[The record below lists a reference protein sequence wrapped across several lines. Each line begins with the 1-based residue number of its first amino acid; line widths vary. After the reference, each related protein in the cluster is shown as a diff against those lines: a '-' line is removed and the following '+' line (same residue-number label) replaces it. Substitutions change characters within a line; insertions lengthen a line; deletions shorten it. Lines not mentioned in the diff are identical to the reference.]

1 MGTHYFIDH
10 HYENDGGSI
19 RSCVYRF
26 GRVIMSNGRL
36 SFLRTVLKPLGLSDN
51 AIDKTIDFISD
62 LLFEKEAEASSTE
75 YPYHLVDEFI
85 SPAELNFFFNLKTVV
100 GDEAHIFSKV
110 KLSDLFYAKT
120 GDYGKN
126 RSYTNRIDR
135 KHVDFLLCDSKTL
148 KPILGIELD
157 DKSHQRADRQE
168 RDDFVN
174 HIFQAAN
181 LPLMHVPVQRG
192 YLQSDLKTKLA
203 TFISGTQNANEKST
217 QVQDLAPR
225 CPKCGNEM
233 ILRTAKR
240 GDNQGGKF
248 WGCSKYPECRGI
260 INVEV
265 KNA

>member
-1 MGTHYFIDH
+1 
-10 HYENDGGSI
+10 
-19 RSCVYRF
+19 
-26 GRVIMSNGRL
+26 MSSGKL
-36 SFLRTVLKPLGLSDN
+36 SFFRGPLKLLGLSDD
-51 AIDKTIDFISD
+51 AVEKTIDFISD
-62 LLFEKEAEASSTE
+62 LLFEKDEKTTKIE
-75 YPYHLVDEFI
+75 YPYHQVDEFI
-85 SPAELNFFFNLKTVV
+85 SPAELNFYFNLRSVI
-100 GDEAHIFSKV
+100 GDSAHIFSKV

-135 KHVDFLLCDSKTL
+135 KHVDFLLCNFKTM

-174 HIFQAAN
+174 HVFEAAK
-181 LPLMHVPVQRG
+181 LPLMHFSVQRSYSQSELKSKISV
-192 YLQSDLKTKLA
+192 YLAGKQ
-203 TFISGTQNANEKST
+203 INNEQPERVREFS
-217 QVQDLAPR
+217 PH

-233 ILRTAKR
+233 VLRTAKW

-260 INVEV
+260 LNIEAN
-265 KNA
+265 

>member
-1 MGTHYFIDH
+1 
-10 HYENDGGSI
+10 
-19 RSCVYRF
+19 
-26 GRVIMSNGRL
+26 MSNGKL

-62 LLFEKEAEASSTE
+62 LLFEKDEQSSKIE
-75 YPYHLVDEFI
+75 YPYYLVDEFI
-85 SPAELNFFFNLKTVV
+85 SPAELNFFFNLRAVV
-100 GDEAHIFSKV
+100 GDSAHIFSKV

-135 KHVDFLLCDSKTL
+135 KHIDFLLCDAKTL

-174 HIFQAAN
+174 NVFAAGR
-181 LPLMHVPVQRG
+181 LPLMHISVQRG
-192 YLQSDLKTKLA
+192 YSQSELKAKLSA
-203 TFISGTQNANEKST
+203 YISNTRISST
-217 QVQDLAPR
+217 QPEQIQDSSPR
-225 CPKCGNEM
+225 CPKCGSEM
-233 ILRTAKR
+233 VLRTAKR

-248 WGCSKYPECRGI
+248 WGCSRYPECRGI
-260 INVEV
+260 LNLEI
-265 KNA
+265 

>member
-1 MGTHYFIDH
+1 
-10 HYENDGGSI
+10 
-19 RSCVYRF
+19 
-26 GRVIMSNGRL
+26 MSNGKL

-62 LLFEKEAEASSTE
+62 LLFEKDEAATKIE

-85 SPAELNFFFNLKTVV
+85 SPAELNFFFNLKSVV
-100 GDEAHIFSKV
+100 GDSVQIFSKV

-120 GDYGKN
+120 GDYGKY

-135 KHVDFLLCDSKTL
+135 KHIDFLLCNPITL

-174 HIFQAAN
+174 NVFAVAK
-181 LPLMHVPVQRG
+181 LPLVHISVQRG
-192 YLQSDLKTKLA
+192 YSQSELKSKLSA
-203 TFISGTQNANEKST
+203 YISGTQIINEQPE
-217 QVQDLAPR
+217 QVQASSPR
-225 CPKCGNEM
+225 CPKCGSEM
-233 ILRTAKR
+233 VLRTAKR

-260 INVEV
+260 LNIETN
-265 KNA
+265 